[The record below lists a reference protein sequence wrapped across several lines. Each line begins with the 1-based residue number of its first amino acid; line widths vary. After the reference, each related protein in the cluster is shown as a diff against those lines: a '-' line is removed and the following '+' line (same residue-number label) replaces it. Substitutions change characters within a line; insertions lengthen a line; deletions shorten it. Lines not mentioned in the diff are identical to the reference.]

1 MCSPTF
7 NRTSPAPASLMS
19 RRHLTQ
25 KQHQFLEY
33 LRDSMRET
41 KVWPTYREIVDHFGY
56 RSPNSV
62 TQNLQ
67 ALTKKGFLRRDSD
80 GYHLVDRDGRDGSVG
95 IRWSV
100 AGGAL
105 LPRPGSERV
114 TLLGL
119 LQGEAVNALRLDG
132 QTPREPDLADARY
145 VFVADE
151 EDAIEG
157 ESVVVLDEG
166 RVEIKRAGG
175 DLGSAEVLGRY
186 VGHAGGYGLVLAGGE
201 GQHPAAALA
210 AEADRQRAAMGSVH
224 AEA

>member
-1 MCSPTF
+1 
-7 NRTSPAPASLMS
+7 MS

-33 LRDSMRET
+33 LRETVTDT

-67 ALTKKGFLRRDSD
+67 ALAKKGFLRRDRE

-100 AGGAL
+100 SGGSLVPLAGA
-105 LPRPGSERV
+105 ERV
-114 TLLGL
+114 TLQSL
-119 LQGEAVNALRLDG
+119 LRGERVHALRLES
-132 QTPREPDLADARY
+132 QTPRAEALQGARL
-145 VFVADE
+145 VFVSAD
-151 EDAIEG
+151 DDPAQG
-157 ESVVVLDEG
+157 DTVVVLHEG
-166 RVEIKRAGG
+166 RVGLRRASADLETSEI
-175 DLGSAEVLGRY
+175 LGLY
-186 VGHAGGYGLVLAGGE
+186 VGHAGPHGLVLAGAG
-201 GQHPAAALA
+201 GQHPGAMIASQSAQ
-210 AEADRQRAAMGSVH
+210 QRAGMGSVH